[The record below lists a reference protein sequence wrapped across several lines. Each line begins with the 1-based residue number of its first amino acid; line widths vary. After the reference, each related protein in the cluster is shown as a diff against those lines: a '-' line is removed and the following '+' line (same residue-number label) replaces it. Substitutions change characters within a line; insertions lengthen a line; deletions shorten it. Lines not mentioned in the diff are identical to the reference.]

1 MIAGGTVCH
10 AEGSMAAGVVSV
22 VIPSYN
28 RAYCLPRAVDSV
40 LGQTYPHVE
49 VIIVDDGSTDD
60 TAAVVS
66 ARYGGDPR
74 VRYHRQDNT
83 GISGARNAGLARV
96 TGEYVALLDSDD
108 EWLPWKL
115 ELQVACMR
123 AHPEV
128 GMTWTDM
135 LAVDPQNQ
143 IMETAYLR
151 TMYDAYRWFPRSED
165 LFKQSETL
173 DRLAPRAADIAPGR
187 NFYRGDIGAQML
199 MGNVVH
205 TSTVVLTRER
215 AEAVK
220 TFREDLRH
228 AGEDYE
234 FHLRTCRLGSV
245 GYLDVSAIRYQR
257 GNPDRVTRPA
267 NAIHLAH
274 NFLKVIEPILT
285 AERDRLDLPLAMQ
298 DAVMAEA
305 RAWLGEEMLENGD
318 AAGARRELF
327 QSLRIDPR
335 QPRTARLL
343 LAACMPAPLRAE
355 ARRLFRAAKQRL
367 AR

>member
-1 MIAGGTVCH
+1 MKD
-10 AEGSMAAGVVSV
+10 GVVSV

-40 LGQTYPHVE
+40 LQQTHPYVQ

-60 TAAVVS
+60 TTAVVS
-66 ARYGGDPR
+66 GRYAGDPR
-74 VRYHRQDNT
+74 VIYHRQANT
-83 GISGARNAGLARV
+83 GISGARNAGLQRA
-96 TGEYVALLDSDD
+96 TGAYVALLDSDD

-135 LAVDPQNQ
+135 LSINPQGQ
-143 IMETAYLR
+143 VMDRAYLR
-151 TMYDAYRWFPRSED
+151 IMYDAYRWFPRSED
-165 LFKQSETL
+165 LFKQSEPL
-173 DRLAPRAADIAPGR
+173 ARLAPRAAAEAGPDR
-187 NFYRGDIGAQML
+187 NFYWGDIGAQML

-215 AEAVK
+215 AQAVK
-220 TFREDLRH
+220 EFREDLKP

-234 FHLRTCRLGSV
+234 FHLRTCRLGPV

-267 NAIHLAH
+267 NGIHLAR
-274 NFLKVIEPILT
+274 NFLRVIEPILT
-285 AERDRLDLPLAMQ
+285 AERNTLALPLAMQ

-305 RAWLGEEMLENGD
+305 RAWLGEEMLTNGD
-318 AAGARRELF
+318 MAGARRELF
-327 QSLRIDPR
+327 RSLRIDPR

-343 LAACMPAPLRAE
+343 LAACMPDPLRE
-355 ARRLFRAAKQRL
+355 PSRRLFRVAKRIW
-367 AR
+367 RHGPS

>member
-1 MIAGGTVCH
+1 MTDGL
-10 AEGSMAAGVVSV
+10 VSV

-40 LGQTYPHVE
+40 LSQTHPQVE
-49 VIIVDDGSTDD
+49 VLIIDDGSSDD
-60 TAAVVS
+60 TGAVVS
-66 ARYGGDPR
+66 ARYGGDAR

-83 GISGARNAGLARV
+83 GISGARNAGLERAN
-96 TGEYVALLDSDD
+96 GAYVALLDSDD

-115 ELQVACMR
+115 ELQIACMR

-135 LAVDPQNQ
+135 LSVDPENR
-143 IMETAYLR
+143 IMDQAYLR
-151 TMYDAYRWFPRSED
+151 IMYDAYRWFPRSED
-165 LFKQSETL
+165 LFKQSEPL
-173 DRLAPRAADIAPGR
+173 DRVAPRAAQVAAGR
-187 NFYRGDIGAQML
+187 NFYWGDIGPQML

-215 AEAVK
+215 ALAVK
-220 TFREDLRH
+220 SFREDLKP

-234 FHLRTCRLGSV
+234 FHLRTCRLGPV

-267 NAIHLAH
+267 NGIHLAR
-274 NFLKVIEPILT
+274 NFLRVIEPILT
-285 AERDRLDLPLAMQ
+285 TERDRLALPLAMQ
-298 DAVMAEA
+298 DAVLAEA
-305 RAWLGEEMLENGD
+305 RAWLGEEMLLNGD
-318 AAGARRELF
+318 VTGARRELF

-343 LAACMPAPLRAE
+343 LAACMPATLRE
-355 ARRLFRAAKQRL
+355 SSRKIFRAAKRVWRHGP
-367 AR
+367 A